1 MRKLICAFI
10 LFAFS
15 WLLALTG
22 FVCKIKADTSYEI
35 TFIEW
40 LPDLRIKYTAEAF
53 HTYSTIFYILAA
65 VFLLAAVVVAI
76 LGLIKHKPSK
86 A

>member
-53 HTYSTIFYILAA
+53 HTYSTIFYILARG
-65 VFLLAAVVVAI
+65 I
-76 LGLIKHKPSK
+76 PIGRGRSGDIRIDQT
-86 A
+86 